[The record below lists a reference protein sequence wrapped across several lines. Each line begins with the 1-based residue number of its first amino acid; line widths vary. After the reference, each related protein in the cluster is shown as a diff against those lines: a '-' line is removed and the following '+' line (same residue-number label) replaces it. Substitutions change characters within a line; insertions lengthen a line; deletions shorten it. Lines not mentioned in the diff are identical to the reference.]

1 MGLRAMVSRC
11 LLTLA
16 VCMVSLAPL
25 QAQTPKGSPDPDGR
39 ALWIGEWTLTG
50 TGKSAPEQPEYGLT
64 CRLHGRLIL
73 GGHFVQIDQVWKA
86 SGPEQ
91 HALEILSYDPS
102 NKSYN
107 SQGFLGNGSTWVAT
121 ATFDGRTYAEEGTT
135 KTPDGK
141 AVRFRCTWTFSPDRM
156 AVDGAEEI
164 EQGGARWTSF
174 TVKGTRA
181 RVTAE

>member
-11 LLTLA
+11 SLTLA

-73 GGHFVQIDQVWKA
+73 VLRNVDFGTIMLHH
-86 SGPEQ
+86 
-91 HALEILSYDPS
+91 HACAP
-102 NKSYN
+102 
-107 SQGFLGNGSTWVAT
+107 
-121 ATFDGRTYAEEGTT
+121 
-135 KTPDGK
+135 KTPFDLQPRTDRHSRLAFARA
-141 AVRFRCTWTFSPDRM
+141 AVEPMR
-156 AVDGAEEI
+156 
-164 EQGGARWTSF
+164 
-174 TVKGTRA
+174 
-181 RVTAE
+181 RVVRGWS